1 MVLFHM
7 MSDVNIKLT
16 TTEDDDKVDLTNAK
30 MELSNIHA
38 TGKVLMGNGL
48 VIPDNGTAT
57 VNNEKTTG
65 NNQTPW
71 HYGFI
76 PQSLDDVM
84 LTITTADNN
93 QYIVTMKDVVAT
105 TVGNNLIANP
115 YPQNGNGK
123 YVINRWLPN
132 YKYTYTFKLTKAGIA
147 KLSATLAN
155 WEDVEAGDDNVQIR

>member
-1 MVLFHM
+1 
-7 MSDVNIKLT
+7 
-16 TTEDDDKVDLTNAK
+16 
-30 MELSNIHA
+30 
-38 TGKVLMGNGL
+38 
-48 VIPDNGTAT
+48 
-57 VNNEKTTG
+57 
-65 NNQTPW
+65 
-71 HYGFI
+71 
-76 PQSLDDVM
+76 M

-93 QYIVTMKDVVAT
+93 QHIVTMKDGVAT